1 MQQVN
6 KKWLA
11 QRAREILDRNAICN
25 GFATEA
31 STLATTTVAR
41 TVRDEGR
48 RRTVFRYWIRD
59 VAQPFI
65 MLSRSADPDEALASL
80 QAMFADRVTKID
92 RY

>member
-1 MQQVN
+1 MQQVD

-11 QRAREILDRNAICN
+11 QRAQEILERNAICN

-31 STLATTTVAR
+31 STLATTAVAR
-41 TVRDEGR
+41 AVRDEGR

-65 MLSRSADPDEALASL
+65 MLSRSADPDEALDTL
-80 QAMFADRVTKID
+80 QAMFEDRVTRVD